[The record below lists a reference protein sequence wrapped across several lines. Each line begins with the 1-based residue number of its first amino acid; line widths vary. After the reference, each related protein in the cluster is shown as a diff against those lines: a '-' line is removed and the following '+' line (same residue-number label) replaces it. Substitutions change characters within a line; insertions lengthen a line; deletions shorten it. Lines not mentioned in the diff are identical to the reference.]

1 MTLRLG
7 VQTNVLLA
15 CRLIIVVTIVY
26 TPLLLYFYT
35 PKNKKQEKR
44 MKRQNALP
52 IGDMIRRFLREGGL
66 ESPLNEYRLI
76 QAWETVLGKAIARY
90 TGQMYIKNQTLYV
103 HLTSPALRQNLQM
116 SRQSLVKRLNEAVG
130 AQVIVDIVFH

>member
-1 MTLRLG
+1 
-7 VQTNVLLA
+7 
-15 CRLIIVVTIVY
+15 
-26 TPLLLYFYT
+26 
-35 PKNKKQEKR
+35 

-76 QAWETVLGKAIARY
+76 QAWETVLGQAIARY

>member
-1 MTLRLG
+1 
-7 VQTNVLLA
+7 
-15 CRLIIVVTIVY
+15 
-26 TPLLLYFYT
+26 
-35 PKNKKQEKR
+35 
-44 MKRQNALP
+44 
-52 IGDMIRRFLREGGL
+52 MIRRFLREGGL

>member
-1 MTLRLG
+1 
-7 VQTNVLLA
+7 
-15 CRLIIVVTIVY
+15 
-26 TPLLLYFYT
+26 
-35 PKNKKQEKR
+35 
-44 MKRQNALP
+44 
-52 IGDMIRRFLREGGL
+52 MIRRFLREGGL

-116 SRQSLVKRLNEAVG
+116 SRQNLVKRLNEAVG

>member
-1 MTLRLG
+1 
-7 VQTNVLLA
+7 
-15 CRLIIVVTIVY
+15 
-26 TPLLLYFYT
+26 
-35 PKNKKQEKR
+35 

-116 SRQSLVKRLNEAVG
+116 SRQSLVKRLNESVG

>member
-1 MTLRLG
+1 
-7 VQTNVLLA
+7 
-15 CRLIIVVTIVY
+15 
-26 TPLLLYFYT
+26 
-35 PKNKKQEKR
+35 
-44 MKRQNALP
+44 
-52 IGDMIRRFLREGGL
+52 MIRRFLREGGL

-90 TGQMYIKNQTLYV
+90 TEQMYIKNQTLYV

>member
-1 MTLRLG
+1 
-7 VQTNVLLA
+7 
-15 CRLIIVVTIVY
+15 
-26 TPLLLYFYT
+26 
-35 PKNKKQEKR
+35 

-52 IGDMIRRFLREGGL
+52 IGDMIRRFRREGGL